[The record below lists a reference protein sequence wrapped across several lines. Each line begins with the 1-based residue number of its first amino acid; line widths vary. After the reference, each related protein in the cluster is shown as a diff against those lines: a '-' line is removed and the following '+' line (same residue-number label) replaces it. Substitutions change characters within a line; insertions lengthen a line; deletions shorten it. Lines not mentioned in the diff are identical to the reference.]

1 MAESIPRE
9 QQGAAEMAAIE
20 AHAAQQPYR
29 LRSGAIVH
37 WRRFGNGDPLVLLHG
52 GHGNWGHWIRNIE
65 ALASIRTVWMPDLPG
80 YGDSGD
86 LEPGAGFDRLVAATL
101 ESLDGLVGDA
111 TPVDLAGFSFGGM
124 VASALACKRPT
135 GKLALVGSAGHGGPR
150 RPHPALLNWKKTA
163 SAAERSW
170 FFEFNLKAF
179 MLHDPQAADALAL
192 TVYEQACSKARFR
205 SKGIFQA
212 GALENLLGQSGIA
225 PLLLWGSDDVTAA
238 QPGRFSKALDAR
250 GISHVFAT
258 IAGAGHW
265 AQYEKADEVNARL
278 HEWFAGTR

>member
-1 MAESIPRE
+1 MAESIQRE
-9 QQGAAEMAAIE
+9 QQGVAELAAIE
-20 AHAAQQPYR
+20 AHAGQQPYR

-80 YGDSGD
+80 YGDSDD
-86 LEPGAGFDRLVAATL
+86 LEPGAGFDRLVSATL
-101 ESLDGLVGDA
+101 ESLDGLVGGA

-124 VASALACKRPT
+124 VASALACKRPM

-150 RPHPALLNWKKTA
+150 RPHPALLNWKKTT
-163 SAAERSW
+163 SAAERSR

-179 MLHDPQAADALAL
+179 MLHDPQVADALAL
-192 TVYEQACSKARFR
+192 TVYERACSKARFR

-212 GALENLLGQSGIA
+212 GALETLLHQSGIA

-238 QPGRFSKALDAR
+238 QPDSFSKALDAR
-250 GISHVFAT
+250 GISHLFAT

-265 AQYEKADEVNARL
+265 AQYEKADEVNSRL
-278 HEWFAGTR
+278 REWFA